1 MQAQN
6 RQPLPNSRPHK
17 TLPRLL
23 MQGRKPF
30 MYVSKLYKGSRYVPL
45 HSNPTARTAS
55 SCKRFLS
62 PPCFCTKGSRLKE
75 HLDKTKLQPH
85 TFKLKQ
91 LSPWHTRTPYPNSIF
106 LNLCQ
111 LSCELTFHI
120 TPMQRQLSMQLL
132 TRHNLTKKQ

>member
-1 MQAQN
+1 MPAVSINLDMCYTNSRQDENLTVLTQARQPLPCKLQN

-85 TFKLKQ
+85 TFRLKQ
-91 LSPWHTRTPYPNSIF
+91 LSPRHIRTP
-106 LNLCQ
+106 
-111 LSCELTFHI
+111 
-120 TPMQRQLSMQLL
+120 
-132 TRHNLTKKQ
+132 